1 MEKCLRWIIA
11 ILCLSVTATVCASC
25 GGAQAEK
32 TELDAPVIASA
43 VYTGETIRAT
53 VPENDGYEIV
63 ANEGGIYAGEYDVVL
78 KLSDESKYAWKN
90 PDEGDANKVTL
101 KFAITQADNEITD
114 FAVADVVFG
123 EASVLPVATAKFG
136 TPTFT
141 YSDSA
146 NGTFTE
152 AVPSAVG
159 KYFAKATV
167 AAIADYKGADKV
179 VSFRITKKA
188 SVFTAEAAAVNGLTY
203 DGSAHALV
211 TAAATA
217 DGTVEYKL
225 GEDGEWSESIPEA
238 ANAGTY
244 KVFYRIMGDESHAD
258 YEVTEP
264 VTVTIAKANATFT
277 APTAKTDLVYT
288 GSAIELVVAGSAT
301 GGEMQYKLGEGEY
314 GTTVPSATDVGTYTV
329 YYKVIGDGNHNDV
342 AEASLTV
349 TIAKANATFTA
360 PTAKTDLVYTGSAI
374 ELVVAGSATGGE
386 MQYKL
391 GEGEYGTT
399 VPSATDAG
407 TYTVYYKV
415 IGDGNHND
423 AAEVSITVTI
433 AKANA
438 EFTAPT
444 AKTDLVYTGSA
455 IELVVAG
462 SATDG
467 EIQYKLGEGEYDTT
481 VPAATN
487 AGTYTVYYKVIG
499 DGNHNDAAEVSITV
513 TIAKAKNVIEFNKD
527 SAGNVTS
534 VDFTYG
540 EDPIQNAT
548 ATSGEVTYTYISA
561 HWEGDGENKKPVADD
576 GNFAPWNKTNKAGL
590 YLCRMTAGNDN
601 YETVEKDRWVTVYA
615 RETDENGVKYEFDE
629 TTQTYGVSGYAGS
642 ATEVNVP
649 GTFSDGANG
658 EKSVTYVKSDAF
670 KDTNVI
676 KKIVFPMSVT
686 TLKGLAFFGCS
697 SVEYISMA
705 GVTEIGDGGN
715 NLTFC
720 YSLKTLIVHE
730 GLNVT
735 GQLLQSGD
743 DTKNG
748 VTSVYVDGTS
758 KISYNA
764 DLNKLIKT
772 VYYKGDGVKCFTWT
786 TNADGTIKAGP
797 AAHNYGS
804 DGKCTVCGEYDTKGV
819 TYAYADGSYYVTGY
833 TGSDTTVTVL
843 GKYNDGVNGEHA
855 VTYVAENCAWGTN
868 VTKIILPDSV
878 TDFKGLA
885 FMSAVNLEYISM
897 TGVKTLTTGNN
908 FLNCGKITTV
918 IVNKDFQLTTQQ
930 FKNTGDGAPT
940 IVVYVNGTYAEST
953 FAYVNRP
960 SEGLG
965 NEFLTGVVYY
975 KGDGVKCFTWTT
987 NDDGT
992 IKAGPAAHN
1001 YGSDGKCTV
1010 CDHYGESLT
1019 NGVTYAYA
1027 EGKYYVTGYTGSD
1040 TTVTVL
1046 GTYNDGFNGEHDVA
1060 YVASSAFAGNAA
1072 ITKVILHES
1081 VTELKGSVFSGCSA
1095 LTYVD
1100 MRGVTKM
1107 SGNNNLLGCFALEVV
1122 VIGAGYKAVDQQF
1135 VAHPLP
1141 ENFEAK
1147 LALYV
1152 YGENSA
1158 NNAPQLSDNDKLVDR
1173 NKIYYYSDEVASG
1186 CWNYVDDVAT
1196 LH

>member
-167 AAIADYKGADKV
+167 AEIADYKGADKV

-188 SVFTAEAAAVNGLTY
+188 PVFTAEATAVIGLMY
-203 DGSAHALV
+203 DGFAHALV

-225 GEDGEWSESIPEA
+225 GEDGEWGESIPA
-238 ANAGTY
+238 AINAGTY
-244 KVFYRIMGDESHAD
+244 KVFYRIKGDESHAD

-264 VTVTIAKANATFT
+264 VTITIAKANAEFT

-301 GGEMQYKLGEGEY
+301 GGEMQYKLGE
-314 GTTVPSATDVGTYTV
+314 D
-329 YYKVIGDGNHNDV
+329 
-342 AEASLTV
+342 
-349 TIAKANATFTA
+349 
-360 PTAKTDLVYTGSAI
+360 
-374 ELVVAGSATGGE
+374 
-386 MQYKL
+386 
-391 GEGEYGTT
+391 
-399 VPSATDAG
+399 
-407 TYTVYYKV
+407 
-415 IGDGNHND
+415 
-423 AAEVSITVTI
+423 
-433 AKANA
+433 
-438 EFTAPT
+438 
-444 AKTDLVYTGSA
+444 
-455 IELVVAG
+455 
-462 SATDG
+462 
-467 EIQYKLGEGEYDTT
+467 EYDTT

-561 HWEGDGENKKPVADD
+561 HWEGDEENKKPVADD

-686 TLKGLAFFGCS
+686 TLKGLAFFNCS

-715 NLTFC
+715 NLTHC

-730 GLNVT
+730 GLKVT

-772 VYYKGDGVKCFTWT
+772 VYYKGDGEKCFTWT

-833 TGSDTTVTVL
+833 TGSDNEVTVL
-843 GKYNDGVNGEHA
+843 GKYNDGVNGEHD
-855 VTYVAENCAWGTN
+855 VTYVANGAFREKAIKK
-868 VTKIILPDSV
+868 VILPESV
-878 TDFKGLA
+878 TD
-885 FMSAVNLEYISM
+885 
-897 TGVKTLTTGNN
+897 
-908 FLNCGKITTV
+908 
-918 IVNKDFQLTTQQ
+918 
-930 FKNTGDGAPT
+930 
-940 IVVYVNGTYAEST
+940 
-953 FAYVNRP
+953 
-960 SEGLG
+960 LG
-965 NEFLTGVVYY
+965 
-975 KGDGVKCFTWTT
+975 
-987 NDDGT
+987 
-992 IKAGPAAHN
+992 
-1001 YGSDGKCTV
+1001 
-1010 CDHYGESLT
+1010 
-1019 NGVTYAYA
+1019 
-1027 EGKYYVTGYTGSD
+1027 
-1040 TTVTVL
+1040 
-1046 GTYNDGFNGEHDVA
+1046 
-1060 YVASSAFAGNAA
+1060 
-1072 ITKVILHES
+1072 
-1081 VTELKGSVFSGCSA
+1081 GSVFLNSKNLA
-1095 LTYVD
+1095 YVD
-1100 MRGVTKM
+1100 MRGVKSLIQTNCAAGPDGSKER
-1107 SGNNNLLGCFALEVV
+1107 NNNFLGCGSLGNPIKIIVAPKFLSDV
-1122 VIGAGYKAVDQQF
+1122 GQF
-1135 VAHPLP
+1135 HASYA
-1141 ENFEAK
+1141 N
-1147 LALYV
+1147 LYV
-1152 YGENSA
+1152 YGATGAPSTTDIANVDGRIYYMGDVTKCGYWNFDSNGNIVKNDGSHNFASGVCENCGRIEDHGVEYVFGKTGEYYAAAYTGSETTVNVLGKYNDGVNGEHDVTYVA
-1158 NNAPQLSDNDKLVDR
+1158 SHAFKEKAIKKVILPESVTDLGGGAFMKCTSLEYIDMRGVKSLIYKIPGGRPDGTNGSNNNFLGCTALKTVVVGSGFNSDVGQFHSTNKPNLYVYGAEGAGEAPSTGDAEGMIGN
-1173 NKIYYYSDEVASG
+1173 IYYYSEVGASG
-1186 CWNYVDDVAT
+1186 YWNYVDGVAT

>member
-1 MEKCLRWIIA
+1 MKKCLRWIIA

-25 GGAQAEK
+25 GGTQAEK

-63 ANEGGIYAGEYDVVL
+63 ANEGGIHAGEYDVVL

-90 PDEGDANKVTL
+90 PDESDATKVTL

-114 FAVADVVFG
+114 FTVADVVFG

-188 SVFTAEAAAVNGLTY
+188 SVFTAEAAAVNDLTY
-203 DGSAHALV
+203 DGSSHALV

-238 ANAGTY
+238 TNAGTY
-244 KVFYRIMGDESHAD
+244 KVFYRIKGDESHAD
-258 YEVTEP
+258 YEVAEP
-264 VTVTIAKANATFT
+264 VTVTIAKANAAFT
-277 APTAKTDLVYT
+277 APTAKPDLVYT
-288 GSAIELVVAGSAT
+288 GSAIELVVAGSVT

-314 GTTVPSATDVGTYTV
+314 GTTVPSATNVGTYIV

-342 AEASLTV
+342 AEVSLTV

-374 ELVVAGSATGGE
+374 ELVVAGSATG
-386 MQYKL
+386 
-391 GEGEYGTT
+391 
-399 VPSATDAG
+399 
-407 TYTVYYKV
+407 
-415 IGDGNHND
+415 
-423 AAEVSITVTI
+423 
-433 AKANA
+433 
-438 EFTAPT
+438 
-444 AKTDLVYTGSA
+444 
-455 IELVVAG
+455 
-462 SATDG
+462 G

-561 HWEGDGENKKPVADD
+561 HWEGDGENKKPVVDE

-629 TTQTYGVSGYAGS
+629 TAQTYGVSGYAGS
-642 ATEVNVP
+642 ATEVNVL
-649 GTFSDGANG
+649 GTFNDGANG
-658 EKSVTYVKSDAF
+658 EKSVTYVKGGAF
-670 KDTNVI
+670 KDTDVI

-797 AAHNYGS
+797 AAHNFNS

-819 TYAYADGSYYVTGY
+819 TYAYADGNYYVTGY
-833 TGSDTTVTVL
+833 TGSDTVVTVLGKYNDGANGEHAVTYVANGAFNEKAITKVILPESVTELKGSVFSNCSALTYVDMRGVTKMSGDNNYLGCFAMESAIIRAGYSADVQQFVAHPLPENFTPKLALYVYGATGAPRLHGNDKLVDSSKIYYMGDATKCGYWNFDSDGNIVKSDGSHNFVSGVCENCGRIEDHGVEYVFGKTGEYYVAAYTGSETTVNVL

-855 VTYVAENCAWGTN
+855 VTYVASHA
-868 VTKIILPDSV
+868 
-878 TDFKGLA
+878 FKG
-885 FMSAVNLEYISM
+885 
-897 TGVKTLTTGNN
+897 K
-908 FLNCGKITTV
+908 
-918 IVNKDFQLTTQQ
+918 
-930 FKNTGDGAPT
+930 
-940 IVVYVNGTYAEST
+940 
-953 FAYVNRP
+953 
-960 SEGLG
+960 
-965 NEFLTGVVYY
+965 
-975 KGDGVKCFTWTT
+975 
-987 NDDGT
+987 
-992 IKAGPAAHN
+992 
-1001 YGSDGKCTV
+1001 
-1010 CDHYGESLT
+1010 
-1019 NGVTYAYA
+1019 
-1027 EGKYYVTGYTGSD
+1027 
-1040 TTVTVL
+1040 
-1046 GTYNDGFNGEHDVA
+1046 
-1060 YVASSAFAGNAA
+1060 A
-1072 ITKVILHES
+1072 ITKVILPES
-1081 VTELKGSVFSGCSA
+1081 VTDLGGGAFMNCTSLE
-1095 LTYVD
+1095 YID
-1100 MRGVTKM
+1100 MRGVKSLIQTNCAAGPDG
-1107 SGNNNLLGCFALEVV
+1107 SRERNNNFLGCTALKTVV
-1122 VIGAGYKAVDQQF
+1122 VGSGFNSDVGQF
-1135 VAHPLP
+1135 HDTNKPD
-1141 ENFEAK
+1141 
-1147 LALYV
+1147 LYV
-1152 YGENSA
+1152 YGAEGA
-1158 NNAPQLSDNDKLVDR
+1158 DKAPSTGDAEGVIGN
-1173 NKIYYYSDEVASG
+1173 IYYYSDEVASG

>member
-1 MEKCLRWIIA
+1 MGKCLRWIIA

-25 GGAQAEK
+25 GGAQEAK

-53 VPENDGYEIV
+53 VPENDGYEVV

-123 EASVLPVATAKFG
+123 EGSVSPVATAKFG

-167 AAIADYKGADKV
+167 AEIADYKGADKV

-188 SVFTAEAAAVNGLTY
+188 PVFTAEATAVTGLMY
-203 DGSAHALV
+203 DGFAHALV

-225 GEDGEWSESIPEA
+225 GEDGEWGESIPA
-238 ANAGTY
+238 ATNAGTY
-244 KVFYRIMGDESHAD
+244 KVFYRIKGDESHAD

-264 VTVTIAKANATFT
+264 V
-277 APTAKTDLVYT
+277 
-288 GSAIELVVAGSAT
+288 
-301 GGEMQYKLGEGEY
+301 
-314 GTTVPSATDVGTYTV
+314 
-329 YYKVIGDGNHNDV
+329 
-342 AEASLTV
+342 
-349 TIAKANATFTA
+349 
-360 PTAKTDLVYTGSAI
+360 
-374 ELVVAGSATGGE
+374 
-386 MQYKL
+386 
-391 GEGEYGTT
+391 
-399 VPSATDAG
+399 
-407 TYTVYYKV
+407 
-415 IGDGNHND
+415 
-423 AAEVSITVTI
+423 TVTI

-462 SATDG
+462 SVTGGAM
-467 EIQYKLGEGEYDTT
+467 QYKLGEDEYDTT

-686 TLKGLAFFGCS
+686 TLKGLAFFNCS

-715 NLTFC
+715 NLTHC

-772 VYYKGDGVKCFTWT
+772 VYYKGDGEKCFTWT

-819 TYAYADGSYYVTGY
+819 SYAYADGSYYVTGY
-833 TGSDTTVTVL
+833 TGSDNEVTVL
-843 GKYNDGVNGEHA
+843 GKYNDGVNGEHD
-855 VTYVAENCAWGTN
+855 VIYVANGAFKEKAIKK
-868 VTKIILPDSV
+868 VILPESV
-878 TDFKGLA
+878 TD
-885 FMSAVNLEYISM
+885 
-897 TGVKTLTTGNN
+897 
-908 FLNCGKITTV
+908 
-918 IVNKDFQLTTQQ
+918 
-930 FKNTGDGAPT
+930 
-940 IVVYVNGTYAEST
+940 
-953 FAYVNRP
+953 
-960 SEGLG
+960 LG
-965 NEFLTGVVYY
+965 
-975 KGDGVKCFTWTT
+975 
-987 NDDGT
+987 
-992 IKAGPAAHN
+992 
-1001 YGSDGKCTV
+1001 
-1010 CDHYGESLT
+1010 
-1019 NGVTYAYA
+1019 
-1027 EGKYYVTGYTGSD
+1027 
-1040 TTVTVL
+1040 
-1046 GTYNDGFNGEHDVA
+1046 
-1060 YVASSAFAGNAA
+1060 
-1072 ITKVILHES
+1072 
-1081 VTELKGSVFSGCSA
+1081 GSVFLNSKNLA
-1095 LTYVD
+1095 YVD
-1100 MRGVTKM
+1100 MRGVKSLIQTNCAAGPDGSKER
-1107 SGNNNLLGCFALEVV
+1107 NNNFLGCGSLGNPIKIIVAPKFLSDV
-1122 VIGAGYKAVDQQF
+1122 GQF
-1135 VAHPLP
+1135 HASYA
-1141 ENFEAK
+1141 N
-1147 LALYV
+1147 LYV
-1152 YGENSA
+1152 YGATGAPSTTDIANVDGRIYYMGDATKCGYWNFDSNGNIVKNDGSHNFASGVCENCGRIEDHGVEYVFGKTGEYYAAAYTGSETTVNVLGKYNDGVNGEHDVTYVA
-1158 NNAPQLSDNDKLVDR
+1158 SHAFKEKAIKKVILPESVTDLGGGAFMKCTSLEYIDMRGVKSLIQTNCAAGPDGSKERNNNFLGCTALKTVVVGSGFNSDVGQFHSTNKPDLYVYGAEGAGEAPSTGDAEGMIGN
-1173 NKIYYYSDEVASG
+1173 IYYYSEVGASG
-1186 CWNYVDDVAT
+1186 YWNYVDGVAT

>member
-1 MEKCLRWIIA
+1 MRKCLRWIIA

-25 GGAQAEK
+25 GGTQAEK

-63 ANEGGIYAGEYDVVL
+63 ANEGGIHAGEYDVVL

-90 PDEGDANKVTL
+90 PDEGDATKVTL

-114 FAVADVVFG
+114 FTVADVVFG

-211 TAAATA
+211 TAATTA

-244 KVFYRIMGDESHAD
+244 KVFYRIKGDESHAD

-288 GSAIELVVAGSAT
+288 GSAIELVVAGSVT

-314 GTTVPSATDVGTYTV
+314 GTTVPSATNAGTYTV

-342 AEASLTV
+342 AEVSL
-349 TIAKANATFTA
+349 
-360 PTAKTDLVYTGSAI
+360 
-374 ELVVAGSATGGE
+374 
-386 MQYKL
+386 
-391 GEGEYGTT
+391 
-399 VPSATDAG
+399 
-407 TYTVYYKV
+407 
-415 IGDGNHND
+415 
-423 AAEVSITVTI
+423 
-433 AKANA
+433 
-438 EFTAPT
+438 
-444 AKTDLVYTGSA
+444 
-455 IELVVAG
+455 
-462 SATDG
+462 
-467 EIQYKLGEGEYDTT
+467 
-481 VPAATN
+481 
-487 AGTYTVYYKVIG
+487 
-499 DGNHNDAAEVSITV
+499 TV

-561 HWEGDGENKKPVADD
+561 HWEGEGENKKPVVDE

-590 YLCRMTAGNDN
+590 YQCKMTAGNDN
-601 YETVEKDRWVTVYA
+601 YETVEAERWVTVYT

-629 TTQTYGVSGYAGS
+629 TAQTYGVSGYAGS
-642 ATEVNVP
+642 ATEVNVL
-649 GTFSDGANG
+649 GTFNDGANG
-658 EKSVTYVKSDAF
+658 EKSVTYVKGGAF
-670 KDTNVI
+670 KDTDVI

-715 NLTFC
+715 NLTYC

-764 DLNKLIKT
+764 DRNKLIKT

-843 GKYNDGVNGEHA
+843 GKYNDGANGEHA
-855 VTYVAENCAWGTN
+855 VTYVANG
-868 VTKIILPDSV
+868 
-878 TDFKGLA
+878 A
-885 FMSAVNLEYISM
+885 F
-897 TGVKTLTTGNN
+897 
-908 FLNCGKITTV
+908 
-918 IVNKDFQLTTQQ
+918 
-930 FKNTGDGAPT
+930 
-940 IVVYVNGTYAEST
+940 
-953 FAYVNRP
+953 
-960 SEGLG
+960 
-965 NEFLTGVVYY
+965 NE
-975 KGDGVKCFTWTT
+975 K
-987 NDDGT
+987 
-992 IKAGPAAHN
+992 
-1001 YGSDGKCTV
+1001 
-1010 CDHYGESLT
+1010 
-1019 NGVTYAYA
+1019 
-1027 EGKYYVTGYTGSD
+1027 
-1040 TTVTVL
+1040 
-1046 GTYNDGFNGEHDVA
+1046 
-1060 YVASSAFAGNAA
+1060 A
-1072 ITKVILHES
+1072 ITKVILPES
-1081 VTELKGSVFSGCSA
+1081 VTELKGSVFSNCSA

-1107 SGNNNLLGCFALEVV
+1107 SGDNNYLGCFAMESA
-1122 VIGAGYKAVDQQF
+1122 IIRAGYSADVQQF

-1141 ENFEAK
+1141 ENFTPK

-1152 YGENSA
+1152 YGA
-1158 NNAPQLSDNDKLVDR
+1158 TGAPRLHGNDKLVDSSKIYYMGDATKCGYWNFDSDGNIVKSDGSHNFVSGVCENCGRIEDHGVEYVFGKTGEYYVAAYTGSETTVNVLGKYNDGVNGEHAVTYVASHAFKGKAITKVILPESVTDLGGGAFMNCTSLEYIDMRGVKSLIQTNCAAGPDGSRER
-1173 NKIYYYSDEVASG
+1173 NNNFLGCTALKTVVVGSGFNSDVGQFHDTNKPDLYVYGAEGADKAPSTGDAEGVIGNIYYYSDEVASG

>member
-1 MEKCLRWIIA
+1 
-11 ILCLSVTATVCASC
+11 
-25 GGAQAEK
+25 
-32 TELDAPVIASA
+32 
-43 VYTGETIRAT
+43 
-53 VPENDGYEIV
+53 
-63 ANEGGIYAGEYDVVL
+63 
-78 KLSDESKYAWKN
+78 
-90 PDEGDANKVTL
+90 
-101 KFAITQADNEITD
+101 
-114 FAVADVVFG
+114 
-123 EASVLPVATAKFG
+123 
-136 TPTFT
+136 
-141 YSDSA
+141 
-146 NGTFTE
+146 
-152 AVPSAVG
+152 
-159 KYFAKATV
+159 
-167 AAIADYKGADKV
+167 
-179 VSFRITKKA
+179 
-188 SVFTAEAAAVNGLTY
+188 
-203 DGSAHALV
+203 
-211 TAAATA
+211 
-217 DGTVEYKL
+217 
-225 GEDGEWSESIPEA
+225 
-238 ANAGTY
+238 
-244 KVFYRIMGDESHAD
+244 
-258 YEVTEP
+258 
-264 VTVTIAKANATFT
+264 
-277 APTAKTDLVYT
+277 
-288 GSAIELVVAGSAT
+288 
-301 GGEMQYKLGEGEY
+301 
-314 GTTVPSATDVGTYTV
+314 
-329 YYKVIGDGNHNDV
+329 
-342 AEASLTV
+342 
-349 TIAKANATFTA
+349 
-360 PTAKTDLVYTGSAI
+360 
-374 ELVVAGSATGGE
+374 
-386 MQYKL
+386 
-391 GEGEYGTT
+391 
-399 VPSATDAG
+399 
-407 TYTVYYKV
+407 
-415 IGDGNHND
+415 
-423 AAEVSITVTI
+423 
-433 AKANA
+433 
-438 EFTAPT
+438 
-444 AKTDLVYTGSA
+444 
-455 IELVVAG
+455 
-462 SATDG
+462 
-467 EIQYKLGEGEYDTT
+467 
-481 VPAATN
+481 
-487 AGTYTVYYKVIG
+487 
-499 DGNHNDAAEVSITV
+499 
-513 TIAKAKNVIEFNKD
+513 
-527 SAGNVTS
+527 
-534 VDFTYG
+534 
-540 EDPIQNAT
+540 
-548 ATSGEVTYTYISA
+548 
-561 HWEGDGENKKPVADD
+561 
-576 GNFAPWNKTNKAGL
+576 
-590 YLCRMTAGNDN
+590 MTAGNDN

-686 TLKGLAFFGCS
+686 TLKGLAFFNCS

-715 NLTFC
+715 NLTHC

-730 GLNVT
+730 GLKVT

-772 VYYKGDGVKCFTWT
+772 VYYKGDGEKCFTWT

-833 TGSDTTVTVL
+833 TGSDNEVTVL
-843 GKYNDGVNGEHA
+843 GKYNDGVNGEHD

-940 IVVYVNGTYAEST
+940 IVVYVNGTHAEST

-1173 NKIYYYSDEVASG
+1173 NKIYYYSESAPTDTENTYWHYG
-1186 CWNYVDDVAT
+1186 EDGFAT
-1196 LH
+1196 LWG

>member
-25 GGAQAEK
+25 GGAQEAK

-43 VYTGETIRAT
+43 VYTGATIRAT
-53 VPENDGYEIV
+53 VPENDGYEVV

-123 EASVLPVATAKFG
+123 EGSVSPVATAKFG

-167 AAIADYKGADKV
+167 AEIADYKGADKV

-188 SVFTAEAAAVNGLTY
+188 PVFTAEATAVTGLMY
-203 DGSAHALV
+203 DGFAHALV

-225 GEDGEWSESIPEA
+225 GEDGEWGESIPA
-238 ANAGTY
+238 ATNAGTY
-244 KVFYRIMGDESHAD
+244 KVFYRIKGDKSHAD

-264 VTVTIAKANATFT
+264 VTVTIAKANAAFT

-314 GTTVPSATDVGTYTV
+314 G
-329 YYKVIGDGNHNDV
+329 
-342 AEASLTV
+342 
-349 TIAKANATFTA
+349 
-360 PTAKTDLVYTGSAI
+360 
-374 ELVVAGSATGGE
+374 
-386 MQYKL
+386 
-391 GEGEYGTT
+391 
-399 VPSATDAG
+399 
-407 TYTVYYKV
+407 
-415 IGDGNHND
+415 
-423 AAEVSITVTI
+423 
-433 AKANA
+433 
-438 EFTAPT
+438 
-444 AKTDLVYTGSA
+444 
-455 IELVVAG
+455 
-462 SATDG
+462 
-467 EIQYKLGEGEYDTT
+467 TT

-686 TLKGLAFFGCS
+686 TLKGLAFFNCS

-715 NLTFC
+715 NLTHC
-720 YSLKTLIVHE
+720 YSLKTLILHE

-772 VYYKGDGVKCFTWT
+772 VYYKGDGKKCFTWT

-833 TGSDTTVTVL
+833 TGSDNEVTVL
-843 GKYNDGVNGEHA
+843 GKYNDGVNGEHD
-855 VTYVAENCAWGTN
+855 VTYVANGAFKEKAIKK
-868 VTKIILPDSV
+868 VILPESV
-878 TDFKGLA
+878 TD
-885 FMSAVNLEYISM
+885 
-897 TGVKTLTTGNN
+897 
-908 FLNCGKITTV
+908 
-918 IVNKDFQLTTQQ
+918 
-930 FKNTGDGAPT
+930 
-940 IVVYVNGTYAEST
+940 
-953 FAYVNRP
+953 
-960 SEGLG
+960 LG
-965 NEFLTGVVYY
+965 
-975 KGDGVKCFTWTT
+975 
-987 NDDGT
+987 
-992 IKAGPAAHN
+992 
-1001 YGSDGKCTV
+1001 
-1010 CDHYGESLT
+1010 
-1019 NGVTYAYA
+1019 
-1027 EGKYYVTGYTGSD
+1027 
-1040 TTVTVL
+1040 
-1046 GTYNDGFNGEHDVA
+1046 
-1060 YVASSAFAGNAA
+1060 
-1072 ITKVILHES
+1072 
-1081 VTELKGSVFSGCSA
+1081 GSVFLNSKNLA
-1095 LTYVD
+1095 YVD
-1100 MRGVTKM
+1100 MRGVKSLIQTNCAAGPDGSKER
-1107 SGNNNLLGCFALEVV
+1107 NNNFLGCGSLGDPIKIIVAPKFLSDV
-1122 VIGAGYKAVDQQF
+1122 GQF
-1135 VAHPLP
+1135 HASYA
-1141 ENFEAK
+1141 N
-1147 LALYV
+1147 LYV
-1152 YGENSA
+1152 YGATGAPSTTDIANVDGRIYYMGDATKCGYWNFDSNGNIVKNDGSHNFASGVCENCGRIEDHGVEYVFGKTGEYYAAAYTGSETTVNVLGKYNDGVNGEHDVTYVA
-1158 NNAPQLSDNDKLVDR
+1158 SHAFKEKAIKKVILPESVIDLGGGAFMKCTSLEYIDMRGVKSLIQTNCAAGPDGSKERNNNFLGCTALKTVVVGSGFNSDVGQFHSTNKPDLYVYGVEGAGEAPSTGDAEGMIGN
-1173 NKIYYYSDEVASG
+1173 IYYYSEVGASG
-1186 CWNYVDDVAT
+1186 YWNYVDGVAT

>member
-53 VPENDGYEIV
+53 VPENDGYEVV

-123 EASVLPVATAKFG
+123 EGSVSPVATAKFG

-167 AAIADYKGADKV
+167 AEIADYKGADKV
-179 VSFRITKKA
+179 VSFRITKKTP
-188 SVFTAEAAAVNGLTY
+188 VFTAEATAVIGLMY
-203 DGSAHALV
+203 DGFAHALV

-225 GEDGEWSESIPEA
+225 GEDGEWGESIPA
-238 ANAGTY
+238 ATNAGTY
-244 KVFYRIMGDESHAD
+244 KVFYRIKGDESHAD

-264 VTVTIAKANATFT
+264 VTI
-277 APTAKTDLVYT
+277 
-288 GSAIELVVAGSAT
+288 
-301 GGEMQYKLGEGEY
+301 
-314 GTTVPSATDVGTYTV
+314 
-329 YYKVIGDGNHNDV
+329 
-342 AEASLTV
+342 
-349 TIAKANATFTA
+349 
-360 PTAKTDLVYTGSAI
+360 
-374 ELVVAGSATGGE
+374 
-386 MQYKL
+386 
-391 GEGEYGTT
+391 
-399 VPSATDAG
+399 
-407 TYTVYYKV
+407 
-415 IGDGNHND
+415 
-423 AAEVSITVTI
+423 TI

-462 SATDG
+462 SANGG
-467 EIQYKLGEGEYDTT
+467 EMQYKLGEGEYDTT

-499 DGNHNDAAEVSITV
+499 DGNHNDAAEVPITV

-686 TLKGLAFFGCS
+686 TLKGLAFFNCS

-715 NLTFC
+715 NLTHC

-730 GLNVT
+730 GLKVT

-772 VYYKGDGVKCFTWT
+772 VYYKGDGEKCFTWT

-833 TGSDTTVTVL
+833 TGSDNEVTVL
-843 GKYNDGVNGEHA
+843 GKYNDGVNGEHD
-855 VTYVAENCAWGTN
+855 VTYVANGAFKEKAIKK
-868 VTKIILPDSV
+868 VILPESV
-878 TDFKGLA
+878 TD
-885 FMSAVNLEYISM
+885 
-897 TGVKTLTTGNN
+897 
-908 FLNCGKITTV
+908 
-918 IVNKDFQLTTQQ
+918 
-930 FKNTGDGAPT
+930 
-940 IVVYVNGTYAEST
+940 
-953 FAYVNRP
+953 
-960 SEGLG
+960 LG
-965 NEFLTGVVYY
+965 
-975 KGDGVKCFTWTT
+975 
-987 NDDGT
+987 
-992 IKAGPAAHN
+992 
-1001 YGSDGKCTV
+1001 
-1010 CDHYGESLT
+1010 
-1019 NGVTYAYA
+1019 
-1027 EGKYYVTGYTGSD
+1027 
-1040 TTVTVL
+1040 
-1046 GTYNDGFNGEHDVA
+1046 
-1060 YVASSAFAGNAA
+1060 
-1072 ITKVILHES
+1072 
-1081 VTELKGSVFSGCSA
+1081 GSVFLNSKNLA
-1095 LTYVD
+1095 YVD
-1100 MRGVTKM
+1100 MRGVKSLIQTNCAAGPDGSKER
-1107 SGNNNLLGCFALEVV
+1107 NNNFLGCGSLGNPIKIIVAPKFLSDV
-1122 VIGAGYKAVDQQF
+1122 GQF
-1135 VAHPLP
+1135 HASYA
-1141 ENFEAK
+1141 N
-1147 LALYV
+1147 LYV
-1152 YGENSA
+1152 YGATGAPSTTDIANVDGRIYYMGDATKCGYWNFDSNGNIVKNDGSHNFASGVCENCGRIEDHGVEYVFGKTGEYYVAAYTGSETTVNVLGKYNDGVNGEHDVTYVA
-1158 NNAPQLSDNDKLVDR
+1158 SHAFKEKAIKKVILPESVTDLGGGAFMKCTSLEYIDMRGVKSLIQTNCAAGPDGSKERNNNFLGCTALKTVVVGSGFNSDVGQFHSTNKPNLYVYGAEGAGEAPSTGDAEGMIGN
-1173 NKIYYYSDEVASG
+1173 IYYYSEVGASG
-1186 CWNYVDDVAT
+1186 YWNYVDGVAT

>member
-53 VPENDGYEIV
+53 VPENDGYEVV

-123 EASVLPVATAKFG
+123 EGSVSPVATAKFG

-167 AAIADYKGADKV
+167 AEIADYKGADKV

-188 SVFTAEAAAVNGLTY
+188 PVFTAEATAVTGLMY
-203 DGSAHALV
+203 DGFAHALV

-225 GEDGEWSESIPEA
+225 GEDGEWGESIPA
-238 ANAGTY
+238 ATNAGTY
-244 KVFYRIMGDESHAD
+244 KVFYRIKGDESHAD

-264 VTVTIAKANATFT
+264 VTVTIAKANAEFT
-277 APTAKTDLVYT
+277 APTAKTGLVYTGSAIELVVAGSATGGEIQYKLGEDEYDTTVPAATNAGTYTVYYKVIDDGNHNDAAEVSITVTIAKANAAFTVPTAKTDLVYT

-301 GGEMQYKLGEGEY
+301 GGEMQYKLGE
-314 GTTVPSATDVGTYTV
+314 D
-329 YYKVIGDGNHNDV
+329 
-342 AEASLTV
+342 
-349 TIAKANATFTA
+349 
-360 PTAKTDLVYTGSAI
+360 
-374 ELVVAGSATGGE
+374 
-386 MQYKL
+386 
-391 GEGEYGTT
+391 
-399 VPSATDAG
+399 
-407 TYTVYYKV
+407 
-415 IGDGNHND
+415 
-423 AAEVSITVTI
+423 
-433 AKANA
+433 
-438 EFTAPT
+438 
-444 AKTDLVYTGSA
+444 
-455 IELVVAG
+455 
-462 SATDG
+462 
-467 EIQYKLGEGEYDTT
+467 EYDTT

-487 AGTYTVYYKVIG
+487 AGTYTVYYKVID

-686 TLKGLAFFGCS
+686 TLKGLAFFNCS

-715 NLTFC
+715 NLTHC

-772 VYYKGDGVKCFTWT
+772 VYYKGDGEKCFTWT

-833 TGSDTTVTVL
+833 TGSDNEVTVL
-843 GKYNDGVNGEHA
+843 GKYNDGVNGEHD
-855 VTYVAENCAWGTN
+855 VTYVANGAFKEKAIKK
-868 VTKIILPDSV
+868 VILPESV
-878 TDFKGLA
+878 TDLGGGA
-885 FMSAVNLEYISM
+885 FMKCTSLEYIDM
-897 TGVKTLTTGNN
+897 RGVKSLIQTNCAAGPDGSKERNNN
-908 FLNCGKITTV
+908 FLGCGSLGNPIKIIVAPKFLSDVGQFHASYANLYVYGATGAPSTTDIANVDGRIYYMGDATKCGYWNFDSNGNIVKNDGSHNFASGVCENCGRIEDHGVEYVFGK
-918 IVNKDFQLTTQQ
+918 
-930 FKNTGDGAPT
+930 TGE
-940 IVVYVNGTYAEST
+940 YYA
-953 FAYVNRP
+953 
-960 SEGLG
+960 
-965 NEFLTGVVYY
+965 
-975 KGDGVKCFTWTT
+975 
-987 NDDGT
+987 
-992 IKAGPAAHN
+992 AA
-1001 YGSDGKCTV
+1001 
-1010 CDHYGESLT
+1010 
-1019 NGVTYAYA
+1019 
-1027 EGKYYVTGYTGSD
+1027 YTGSE
-1040 TTVTVL
+1040 TTVNVL
-1046 GTYNDGFNGEHDVA
+1046 GKYNDGVNGEHDVT
-1060 YVASSAFAGNAA
+1060 YVASHAFKEKA
-1072 ITKVILHES
+1072 IKKVILPES
-1081 VTELKGSVFSGCSA
+1081 VTDLGGGAFMKCTSLE
-1095 LTYVD
+1095 YID
-1100 MRGVTKM
+1100 MRGVKSLIQTNCAAGPDGSKER
-1107 SGNNNLLGCFALEVV
+1107 NNNFLGCTALKTVV
-1122 VIGAGYKAVDQQF
+1122 VGSGFNSDVGQF
-1135 VAHPLP
+1135 HSTNKP
-1141 ENFEAK
+1141 N
-1147 LALYV
+1147 LYV
-1152 YGENSA
+1152 YGAEGA
-1158 NNAPQLSDNDKLVDR
+1158 GEAPSTGDAEGMIGN
-1173 NKIYYYSDEVASG
+1173 IYYYSEVGASG
-1186 CWNYVDDVAT
+1186 YWNYVDGVAT

>member
-167 AAIADYKGADKV
+167 AEIADYKGADKV

-188 SVFTAEAAAVNGLTY
+188 PVFTAEATAVIGLMY
-203 DGSAHALV
+203 DGFAHALV

-225 GEDGEWSESIPEA
+225 GEDGEWGESIPA
-238 ANAGTY
+238 AINAGTY
-244 KVFYRIMGDESHAD
+244 KVFYRIKGDESHAD

-264 VTVTIAKANATFT
+264 VTITIAKANAEFT

-301 GGEMQYKLGEGEY
+301 GGEMQYKLGE
-314 GTTVPSATDVGTYTV
+314 D
-329 YYKVIGDGNHNDV
+329 
-342 AEASLTV
+342 
-349 TIAKANATFTA
+349 
-360 PTAKTDLVYTGSAI
+360 
-374 ELVVAGSATGGE
+374 
-386 MQYKL
+386 
-391 GEGEYGTT
+391 
-399 VPSATDAG
+399 
-407 TYTVYYKV
+407 
-415 IGDGNHND
+415 
-423 AAEVSITVTI
+423 
-433 AKANA
+433 
-438 EFTAPT
+438 
-444 AKTDLVYTGSA
+444 
-455 IELVVAG
+455 
-462 SATDG
+462 
-467 EIQYKLGEGEYDTT
+467 EYDTT
-481 VPAATN
+481 VPAAIN

-561 HWEGDGENKKPVADD
+561 HWEGDEENKKPVADD

-686 TLKGLAFFGCS
+686 TLKGLAFFNCS

-715 NLTFC
+715 NLTHC

-730 GLNVT
+730 GLKVT

-772 VYYKGDGVKCFTWT
+772 VYYKGDGEKCFTWT

-833 TGSDTTVTVL
+833 TGSDNEVTVL
-843 GKYNDGVNGEHA
+843 GKYNDGVNGEHD
-855 VTYVAENCAWGTN
+855 VTYVANGAFREKAIKK
-868 VTKIILPDSV
+868 VILPESV
-878 TDFKGLA
+878 TD
-885 FMSAVNLEYISM
+885 
-897 TGVKTLTTGNN
+897 
-908 FLNCGKITTV
+908 
-918 IVNKDFQLTTQQ
+918 
-930 FKNTGDGAPT
+930 
-940 IVVYVNGTYAEST
+940 
-953 FAYVNRP
+953 
-960 SEGLG
+960 LG
-965 NEFLTGVVYY
+965 
-975 KGDGVKCFTWTT
+975 
-987 NDDGT
+987 
-992 IKAGPAAHN
+992 
-1001 YGSDGKCTV
+1001 
-1010 CDHYGESLT
+1010 
-1019 NGVTYAYA
+1019 
-1027 EGKYYVTGYTGSD
+1027 
-1040 TTVTVL
+1040 
-1046 GTYNDGFNGEHDVA
+1046 
-1060 YVASSAFAGNAA
+1060 
-1072 ITKVILHES
+1072 
-1081 VTELKGSVFSGCSA
+1081 GSVFLNSKNLA
-1095 LTYVD
+1095 YVD
-1100 MRGVTKM
+1100 MRGVKSLIQTNCAAGPDGSKER
-1107 SGNNNLLGCFALEVV
+1107 NNNFLGCGSLGNPIKIIVAPKFLSDV
-1122 VIGAGYKAVDQQF
+1122 GQF
-1135 VAHPLP
+1135 HASYA
-1141 ENFEAK
+1141 N
-1147 LALYV
+1147 LYV
-1152 YGENSA
+1152 YGATGAPSTTDIANVDGRIYYMGDVTKCGYWNFDSNGNIVKNDGSHNFASGVCENCGRIEDHGVEYVFGKTGEYYAAAYTGSETTVNVLGKYNDGVNGEHDVTYVA
-1158 NNAPQLSDNDKLVDR
+1158 SHAFKEKAIKKVILPESVTDLGGGAFMKCTSLEYIDMRGVKSLIYKIPGGRPDGTNGSNNNFLGCTALKTVVVGSGFNSDVGQFHSTNKPNLYVYGAEGAGEAPSTGDAEGMIGN
-1173 NKIYYYSDEVASG
+1173 IYYYSEVGASG
-1186 CWNYVDDVAT
+1186 YWNYVDGVAT

>member
-1 MEKCLRWIIA
+1 MKKCLRWIIA

-25 GGAQAEK
+25 GGTQAEK

-43 VYTGETIRAT
+43 VYTGETIRAS

-63 ANEGGIYAGEYDVVL
+63 ANEGGIHAGEYDVVL

-90 PDEGDANKVTL
+90 PDEGDATKVTL

-114 FAVADVVFG
+114 FTVADVVFG
-123 EASVLPVATAKFG
+123 EASVLPVATVKFG

-244 KVFYRIMGDESHAD
+244 KVFYRIKGDESHAD

-264 VTVTIAKANATFT
+264 VTVTIAKANAAFT
-277 APTAKTDLVYT
+277 APTAKPDLVYT
-288 GSAIELVVAGSAT
+288 GSAIELVVAGSVT

-314 GTTVPSATDVGTYTV
+314 GTTVPSATDAGTYTV

-374 ELVVAGSATGGE
+374 ELVVAGSVTGGE

-399 VPSATDAG
+399 VPSAT
-407 TYTVYYKV
+407 
-415 IGDGNHND
+415 
-423 AAEVSITVTI
+423 
-433 AKANA
+433 
-438 EFTAPT
+438 
-444 AKTDLVYTGSA
+444 
-455 IELVVAG
+455 
-462 SATDG
+462 
-467 EIQYKLGEGEYDTT
+467 
-481 VPAATN
+481 N

-499 DGNHNDAAEVSITV
+499 DGNHNDVAEASLTV

-534 VDFTYG
+534 LDFTYG

-561 HWEGDGENKKPVADD
+561 HWEGEGENKKPVADE

-590 YLCRMTAGNDN
+590 YQCKMTAGNDN
-601 YETVEKDRWVTVYA
+601 YETVEAERWVTVYT

-629 TTQTYGVSGYAGS
+629 TAQTYGVSGYAGS
-642 ATEVNVP
+642 ATEVNVL
-649 GTFSDGANG
+649 GTFNDGANG
-658 EKSVTYVKSDAF
+658 EKSVTYVKGGAF
-670 KDTNVI
+670 KDTDVI

-758 KISYNA
+758 KISYKA

-843 GKYNDGVNGEHA
+843 GKYNDGANGEHA

-897 TGVKTLTTGNN
+897 TGVKTLTAGNN

-1186 CWNYVDDVAT
+1186 CWNYVDGVAT

>member
-53 VPENDGYEIV
+53 VPENDGYEVV

-123 EASVLPVATAKFG
+123 EGSVSPVATAKFG

-167 AAIADYKGADKV
+167 AEIADYKGANKV

-188 SVFTAEAAAVNGLTY
+188 PVFTAEATAVIGLMY
-203 DGSAHALV
+203 DGFAHALV
-211 TAAATA
+211 NAAATA

-225 GEDGEWSESIPEA
+225 GEDGEWGESVPA
-238 ANAGTY
+238 ATNAGTY
-244 KVFYRIMGDESHAD
+244 KVFYRIKGDESHAD

-264 VTVTIAKANATFT
+264 V
-277 APTAKTDLVYT
+277 
-288 GSAIELVVAGSAT
+288 
-301 GGEMQYKLGEGEY
+301 
-314 GTTVPSATDVGTYTV
+314 
-329 YYKVIGDGNHNDV
+329 
-342 AEASLTV
+342 
-349 TIAKANATFTA
+349 
-360 PTAKTDLVYTGSAI
+360 
-374 ELVVAGSATGGE
+374 
-386 MQYKL
+386 
-391 GEGEYGTT
+391 
-399 VPSATDAG
+399 
-407 TYTVYYKV
+407 
-415 IGDGNHND
+415 
-423 AAEVSITVTI
+423 TVTI

-462 SATDG
+462 SATGG
-467 EIQYKLGEGEYDTT
+467 EMQYKLGEGEYDTT

-642 ATEVNVP
+642 ATEINVP

-686 TLKGLAFFGCS
+686 TLKGLAFFNCS

-715 NLTFC
+715 NLTHC

-730 GLNVT
+730 GLKVT

-772 VYYKGDGVKCFTWT
+772 VYYKGDGEKCFTWT

-833 TGSDTTVTVL
+833 TGSDNEVTVL
-843 GKYNDGVNGEHA
+843 GKYNDGVNGEHD
-855 VTYVAENCAWGTN
+855 VTYVANGAFKEKAIKK
-868 VTKIILPDSV
+868 VILPESV
-878 TDFKGLA
+878 TD
-885 FMSAVNLEYISM
+885 
-897 TGVKTLTTGNN
+897 
-908 FLNCGKITTV
+908 
-918 IVNKDFQLTTQQ
+918 
-930 FKNTGDGAPT
+930 
-940 IVVYVNGTYAEST
+940 
-953 FAYVNRP
+953 
-960 SEGLG
+960 LG
-965 NEFLTGVVYY
+965 
-975 KGDGVKCFTWTT
+975 
-987 NDDGT
+987 
-992 IKAGPAAHN
+992 
-1001 YGSDGKCTV
+1001 
-1010 CDHYGESLT
+1010 
-1019 NGVTYAYA
+1019 
-1027 EGKYYVTGYTGSD
+1027 
-1040 TTVTVL
+1040 
-1046 GTYNDGFNGEHDVA
+1046 
-1060 YVASSAFAGNAA
+1060 
-1072 ITKVILHES
+1072 
-1081 VTELKGSVFSGCSA
+1081 GSVFLNSKNLA
-1095 LTYVD
+1095 YVD
-1100 MRGVTKM
+1100 MRGVKSLIQTNCAAGPDGSKER
-1107 SGNNNLLGCFALEVV
+1107 NNNFLGCGSLGNPIKIIVAPKFLSDV
-1122 VIGAGYKAVDQQF
+1122 GQF
-1135 VAHPLP
+1135 HASYA
-1141 ENFEAK
+1141 N
-1147 LALYV
+1147 LYV
-1152 YGENSA
+1152 YGATGAPSTTDIANVDGRIYYMGDATKCGYWNFDSNGNIVKNDGSHNFASGVCENCGRIEDHGVEYVFGKTGEYYAAAYTGSETTVNVLGKYNDGVNGEHDVTYVA
-1158 NNAPQLSDNDKLVDR
+1158 GHAFKEKAIKKVILPESVTDLGGGAFMKCTSLEYIDMRGVKSLIYKIPGGRPDATNGSNNNFLGCTALKTVVVGSGFNSDVGQFHSTNKPNLYVYGAEGAGEAPSTGDAEGMIGN
-1173 NKIYYYSDEVASG
+1173 IYYYSEVGASG
-1186 CWNYVDDVAT
+1186 YWNYVDGVAT

>member
-53 VPENDGYEIV
+53 VPENDGYEVV

-123 EASVLPVATAKFG
+123 EGSVSPVATAKFG

-167 AAIADYKGADKV
+167 AEIADYKGADKV

-188 SVFTAEAAAVNGLTY
+188 PVFTAEATAVIGLMY
-203 DGSAHALV
+203 DGFAHALV

-225 GEDGEWSESIPEA
+225 GEDGEWGESIPA
-238 ANAGTY
+238 ATNAGTY
-244 KVFYRIMGDESHAD
+244 KVFYRIKGDESHAD

-264 VTVTIAKANATFT
+264 V
-277 APTAKTDLVYT
+277 
-288 GSAIELVVAGSAT
+288 
-301 GGEMQYKLGEGEY
+301 
-314 GTTVPSATDVGTYTV
+314 
-329 YYKVIGDGNHNDV
+329 
-342 AEASLTV
+342 
-349 TIAKANATFTA
+349 
-360 PTAKTDLVYTGSAI
+360 
-374 ELVVAGSATGGE
+374 
-386 MQYKL
+386 
-391 GEGEYGTT
+391 
-399 VPSATDAG
+399 
-407 TYTVYYKV
+407 
-415 IGDGNHND
+415 
-423 AAEVSITVTI
+423 TVTI

-462 SATDG
+462 SVTGG
-467 EIQYKLGEGEYDTT
+467 EMQYKLGEGEYGTT

-686 TLKGLAFFGCS
+686 TLKGLAFFNCS

-715 NLTFC
+715 NLTHC

-772 VYYKGDGVKCFTWT
+772 VYYKGDGEKCFTWT

-833 TGSDTTVTVL
+833 TGSDNEVTVL
-843 GKYNDGVNGEHA
+843 GKYNDGVNGEHD
-855 VTYVAENCAWGTN
+855 VTYVANGAFKEKAIKK
-868 VTKIILPDSV
+868 VILPESV
-878 TDFKGLA
+878 TD
-885 FMSAVNLEYISM
+885 
-897 TGVKTLTTGNN
+897 
-908 FLNCGKITTV
+908 
-918 IVNKDFQLTTQQ
+918 
-930 FKNTGDGAPT
+930 
-940 IVVYVNGTYAEST
+940 
-953 FAYVNRP
+953 
-960 SEGLG
+960 LG
-965 NEFLTGVVYY
+965 
-975 KGDGVKCFTWTT
+975 
-987 NDDGT
+987 
-992 IKAGPAAHN
+992 
-1001 YGSDGKCTV
+1001 
-1010 CDHYGESLT
+1010 
-1019 NGVTYAYA
+1019 
-1027 EGKYYVTGYTGSD
+1027 
-1040 TTVTVL
+1040 
-1046 GTYNDGFNGEHDVA
+1046 
-1060 YVASSAFAGNAA
+1060 
-1072 ITKVILHES
+1072 
-1081 VTELKGSVFSGCSA
+1081 GSVFLNSKNLA
-1095 LTYVD
+1095 YVD
-1100 MRGVTKM
+1100 MRGVKSLIQTNCAAGPDGSKER
-1107 SGNNNLLGCFALEVV
+1107 NNNFLGCGSLGNPIKIIVAPKFLSDV
-1122 VIGAGYKAVDQQF
+1122 GQF
-1135 VAHPLP
+1135 HASYA
-1141 ENFEAK
+1141 N
-1147 LALYV
+1147 LYV
-1152 YGENSA
+1152 YGATGAPSTTDIANVDGRIYYMGDATKCGYWNFDSNGNIVKNDGSHNFASGVCENCGRIEDHGVEYVFGKTGEYYAAAYTGSETTVNVLGKYNDGVNGEHDVTYVA
-1158 NNAPQLSDNDKLVDR
+1158 SHAFKEKAIKKVILPESVTDLGGGAFMKCTSLEYIDMRGVKSLIQTNCAAGPDGSKERNNNFLGCTALKTVVVGSGFNSDVGQFHSTNKPNLYVYGVEGAGEAPSTGDAEGMIGN
-1173 NKIYYYSDEVASG
+1173 IYYYSEVGASG
-1186 CWNYVDDVAT
+1186 YWNYVDGVAT

>member
-53 VPENDGYEIV
+53 VPENDGYEVV

-123 EASVLPVATAKFG
+123 EGSVSPVATAKFG

-152 AVPSAVG
+152 AVPSDVG

-167 AAIADYKGADKV
+167 AETADYKGADKV
-179 VSFRITKKA
+179 VSFRITKKTP
-188 SVFTAEAAAVNGLTY
+188 VFTAEATAVVGLMY
-203 DGSAHALV
+203 DGFAHALV

-225 GEDGEWSESIPEA
+225 GEDGEWGELIPA
-238 ANAGTY
+238 ATNAGTY
-244 KVFYRIMGDESHAD
+244 KVFYRINGDESHAD

-264 VTVTIAKANATFT
+264 VTVTIAKANAEFT

-301 GGEMQYKLGEGEY
+301 GGEMQYKLGE
-314 GTTVPSATDVGTYTV
+314 D
-329 YYKVIGDGNHNDV
+329 
-342 AEASLTV
+342 
-349 TIAKANATFTA
+349 
-360 PTAKTDLVYTGSAI
+360 
-374 ELVVAGSATGGE
+374 
-386 MQYKL
+386 
-391 GEGEYGTT
+391 
-399 VPSATDAG
+399 
-407 TYTVYYKV
+407 
-415 IGDGNHND
+415 
-423 AAEVSITVTI
+423 
-433 AKANA
+433 
-438 EFTAPT
+438 
-444 AKTDLVYTGSA
+444 
-455 IELVVAG
+455 
-462 SATDG
+462 
-467 EIQYKLGEGEYDTT
+467 EYDTT

-686 TLKGLAFFGCS
+686 TLKGLAFFNCS

-715 NLTFC
+715 NLTHC

-730 GLNVT
+730 GLKVT

-772 VYYKGDGVKCFTWT
+772 VYYKGDGEKCFTWT

-833 TGSDTTVTVL
+833 TGSDNEVTVL
-843 GKYNDGVNGEHA
+843 GKYNDGVNGEHD
-855 VTYVAENCAWGTN
+855 VTYVANGAFKEKAIKK
-868 VTKIILPDSV
+868 VILPESV
-878 TDFKGLA
+878 TD
-885 FMSAVNLEYISM
+885 
-897 TGVKTLTTGNN
+897 
-908 FLNCGKITTV
+908 
-918 IVNKDFQLTTQQ
+918 
-930 FKNTGDGAPT
+930 
-940 IVVYVNGTYAEST
+940 
-953 FAYVNRP
+953 
-960 SEGLG
+960 LG
-965 NEFLTGVVYY
+965 
-975 KGDGVKCFTWTT
+975 
-987 NDDGT
+987 
-992 IKAGPAAHN
+992 
-1001 YGSDGKCTV
+1001 
-1010 CDHYGESLT
+1010 
-1019 NGVTYAYA
+1019 
-1027 EGKYYVTGYTGSD
+1027 
-1040 TTVTVL
+1040 
-1046 GTYNDGFNGEHDVA
+1046 
-1060 YVASSAFAGNAA
+1060 
-1072 ITKVILHES
+1072 
-1081 VTELKGSVFSGCSA
+1081 GSVFLNSKNLA
-1095 LTYVD
+1095 YVD
-1100 MRGVTKM
+1100 MRGVKSLIQTNCAAGPDGSKER
-1107 SGNNNLLGCFALEVV
+1107 NNNFLGCGSLGNPIKIIVAPKFLSDV
-1122 VIGAGYKAVDQQF
+1122 GQF
-1135 VAHPLP
+1135 HASYA
-1141 ENFEAK
+1141 N
-1147 LALYV
+1147 LYV
-1152 YGENSA
+1152 YGATGAPSTTDIANVDGRIYYMGDATKCGYWNFDSNGNIVKNDGSHNFASGVCENCGRIEDHGVEYVFGKTGEYYAAAYTGSETTVNVLGKYNDGVNGEHDVTYVA
-1158 NNAPQLSDNDKLVDR
+1158 SHAFKEKAIKKVILPESVTDLGGGAFMKCTSLEYIDMRGVKSLIQTNCAAGPDGSKERNNNFLGCTVLKTVVVGSGFNSDVGQFHSTNKPNLYVYGAEGAGEAPSTGDAEGMIGN
-1173 NKIYYYSDEVASG
+1173 IYYYSEVGASG
-1186 CWNYVDDVAT
+1186 YWNYVDGVAT

>member
-53 VPENDGYEIV
+53 VPENDGYEVV

-123 EASVLPVATAKFG
+123 EGSVSPVATAKFG

-167 AAIADYKGADKV
+167 AEIADYKGADKV

-188 SVFTAEAAAVNGLTY
+188 PVFTAEATAVIGLMY
-203 DGSAHALV
+203 DGFAHALV

-225 GEDGEWSESIPEA
+225 GEDGEWGESIPA
-238 ANAGTY
+238 ATNAGTY
-244 KVFYRIMGDESHAD
+244 KVFYRIKGDESHAD

-264 VTVTIAKANATFT
+264 V
-277 APTAKTDLVYT
+277 
-288 GSAIELVVAGSAT
+288 
-301 GGEMQYKLGEGEY
+301 
-314 GTTVPSATDVGTYTV
+314 
-329 YYKVIGDGNHNDV
+329 
-342 AEASLTV
+342 
-349 TIAKANATFTA
+349 
-360 PTAKTDLVYTGSAI
+360 
-374 ELVVAGSATGGE
+374 
-386 MQYKL
+386 
-391 GEGEYGTT
+391 
-399 VPSATDAG
+399 
-407 TYTVYYKV
+407 
-415 IGDGNHND
+415 
-423 AAEVSITVTI
+423 TVTI

-462 SATDG
+462 SVTGG
-467 EIQYKLGEGEYDTT
+467 EMQYKLGEGEYGTT

-686 TLKGLAFFGCS
+686 TLKGLAFFNCS

-715 NLTFC
+715 NLTHC

-772 VYYKGDGVKCFTWT
+772 VYYKGDGEKCFTWT

-833 TGSDTTVTVL
+833 TGSDNEVTVL
-843 GKYNDGVNGEHA
+843 GKYNDGVNGEHD
-855 VTYVAENCAWGTN
+855 VTYVANGAFKEKAIKK
-868 VTKIILPDSV
+868 VILPESV
-878 TDFKGLA
+878 TD
-885 FMSAVNLEYISM
+885 
-897 TGVKTLTTGNN
+897 
-908 FLNCGKITTV
+908 
-918 IVNKDFQLTTQQ
+918 
-930 FKNTGDGAPT
+930 
-940 IVVYVNGTYAEST
+940 
-953 FAYVNRP
+953 
-960 SEGLG
+960 LG
-965 NEFLTGVVYY
+965 
-975 KGDGVKCFTWTT
+975 
-987 NDDGT
+987 
-992 IKAGPAAHN
+992 
-1001 YGSDGKCTV
+1001 
-1010 CDHYGESLT
+1010 
-1019 NGVTYAYA
+1019 
-1027 EGKYYVTGYTGSD
+1027 
-1040 TTVTVL
+1040 
-1046 GTYNDGFNGEHDVA
+1046 
-1060 YVASSAFAGNAA
+1060 
-1072 ITKVILHES
+1072 
-1081 VTELKGSVFSGCSA
+1081 GSVFLNSKNLA
-1095 LTYVD
+1095 YVD
-1100 MRGVTKM
+1100 MRGVKSLIQTNCAAGPDGSKER
-1107 SGNNNLLGCFALEVV
+1107 NNNFLGCGSLGNPIKIIVAPKFLSDV
-1122 VIGAGYKAVDQQF
+1122 GQF
-1135 VAHPLP
+1135 HASYA
-1141 ENFEAK
+1141 N
-1147 LALYV
+1147 LYV
-1152 YGENSA
+1152 YGATGAPSTTDIANVDGRIYYMGDATKCGYWNFDSNGNIVKNDGSHNFASGVCENCGRIEDHGVEYVFGKTGEYYAAAYTGSETTVNVLGKYNDGVNGEHDVTYVA
-1158 NNAPQLSDNDKLVDR
+1158 SHAFKEKAIKKVILPESVTDLGGSVFLNSKNLAYVDMRGVKSLIQTNCAAGPDGSKERNNNFLGCTALKTVVVGSGFNSDVGQFHSTNKPNLYVYGVEGAGEAPSTGDAEGMIGN
-1173 NKIYYYSDEVASG
+1173 IYYYSEVGASG
-1186 CWNYVDDVAT
+1186 YWNYVDGVAT

>member
-53 VPENDGYEIV
+53 VPENDGYEVV

-123 EASVLPVATAKFG
+123 EGSVSPVATAKFG

-167 AAIADYKGADKV
+167 AEIADYKGADKV

-188 SVFTAEAAAVNGLTY
+188 PVFTAEATAVTGLMY
-203 DGSAHALV
+203 DGFAHALV

-225 GEDGEWSESIPEA
+225 GEDGEWGESIPA
-238 ANAGTY
+238 ATNAGTY
-244 KVFYRIMGDESHAD
+244 KVFYRIKGDESHAD

-301 GGEMQYKLGEGEY
+301 GGEMQYKLGEDEY
-314 GTTVPSATDVGTYTV
+314 G
-329 YYKVIGDGNHNDV
+329 
-342 AEASLTV
+342 
-349 TIAKANATFTA
+349 
-360 PTAKTDLVYTGSAI
+360 
-374 ELVVAGSATGGE
+374 
-386 MQYKL
+386 
-391 GEGEYGTT
+391 
-399 VPSATDAG
+399 
-407 TYTVYYKV
+407 
-415 IGDGNHND
+415 
-423 AAEVSITVTI
+423 
-433 AKANA
+433 
-438 EFTAPT
+438 
-444 AKTDLVYTGSA
+444 
-455 IELVVAG
+455 
-462 SATDG
+462 
-467 EIQYKLGEGEYDTT
+467 TT

-686 TLKGLAFFGCS
+686 TLKGLAFFNCS

-715 NLTFC
+715 NLTHC

-730 GLNVT
+730 GLKVT

-772 VYYKGDGVKCFTWT
+772 VYYKGDGEKCFTWT

-804 DGKCTVCGEYDTKGV
+804 DGKCTVCGDYDTKGV

-833 TGSDTTVTVL
+833 TGSDNEVTVL
-843 GKYNDGVNGEHA
+843 GKYNDGVNGEHD
-855 VTYVAENCAWGTN
+855 VTYVANGAFKEKAIKK
-868 VTKIILPDSV
+868 VILPESV
-878 TDFKGLA
+878 TDLGGGA
-885 FMSAVNLEYISM
+885 FMKCTSLEYIDM
-897 TGVKTLTTGNN
+897 RGVKSLIQTNCAAGPDGSKERNNN
-908 FLNCGKITTV
+908 FLGCGSLGNPIKIIVAPKFLSDVGQFHASYANLYVYGATGAPSTTDIANVDGRIYYMGDATKCGYWNFDSNGNIVKNDGSHNFASGVCENCGRIEDHGVEYVFGK
-918 IVNKDFQLTTQQ
+918 
-930 FKNTGDGAPT
+930 TGE
-940 IVVYVNGTYAEST
+940 YYA
-953 FAYVNRP
+953 
-960 SEGLG
+960 
-965 NEFLTGVVYY
+965 
-975 KGDGVKCFTWTT
+975 
-987 NDDGT
+987 
-992 IKAGPAAHN
+992 AA
-1001 YGSDGKCTV
+1001 
-1010 CDHYGESLT
+1010 
-1019 NGVTYAYA
+1019 
-1027 EGKYYVTGYTGSD
+1027 YTGSG
-1040 TTVTVL
+1040 TTVNVL
-1046 GTYNDGFNGEHDVA
+1046 GKYNDGVNGEHDVT
-1060 YVASSAFAGNAA
+1060 YVASHAFKEKA
-1072 ITKVILHES
+1072 IKKVILPES
-1081 VTELKGSVFSGCSA
+1081 VTDLGGGAFMKCTSLE
-1095 LTYVD
+1095 YID
-1100 MRGVTKM
+1100 MRGVKSLIQTNCAAGPDGSKER
-1107 SGNNNLLGCFALEVV
+1107 NNNFLGCTALKTVV
-1122 VIGAGYKAVDQQF
+1122 VGSGFNSDVGQF
-1135 VAHPLP
+1135 HSTNKP
-1141 ENFEAK
+1141 N
-1147 LALYV
+1147 LYV
-1152 YGENSA
+1152 YGVEGPGE
-1158 NNAPQLSDNDKLVDR
+1158 APSTGDAEGMIGN
-1173 NKIYYYSDEVASG
+1173 IYYYSEVGASG
-1186 CWNYVDDVAT
+1186 YWNYVDGVAT

>member
-53 VPENDGYEIV
+53 VPENDGYEVV

-123 EASVLPVATAKFG
+123 EGSVSPVATAKFG

-167 AAIADYKGADKV
+167 AEIADYKGANKV

-188 SVFTAEAAAVNGLTY
+188 PVFTAEATAVIGLMY
-203 DGSAHALV
+203 DGFAHALV
-211 TAAATA
+211 NAAATA

-225 GEDGEWSESIPEA
+225 GEDGEWGESVPA
-238 ANAGTY
+238 ATNAGTY
-244 KVFYRIMGDESHAD
+244 KVFYRIKGDESHAD

-264 VTVTIAKANATFT
+264 VTVTIAKANAEFT

-314 GTTVPSATDVGTYTV
+314 
-329 YYKVIGDGNHNDV
+329 
-342 AEASLTV
+342 
-349 TIAKANATFTA
+349 
-360 PTAKTDLVYTGSAI
+360 
-374 ELVVAGSATGGE
+374 
-386 MQYKL
+386 
-391 GEGEYGTT
+391 
-399 VPSATDAG
+399 
-407 TYTVYYKV
+407 
-415 IGDGNHND
+415 
-423 AAEVSITVTI
+423 
-433 AKANA
+433 
-438 EFTAPT
+438 
-444 AKTDLVYTGSA
+444 
-455 IELVVAG
+455 
-462 SATDG
+462 
-467 EIQYKLGEGEYDTT
+467 DTT
-481 VPAATN
+481 VPAAIN

-642 ATEVNVP
+642 ATEINVP

-686 TLKGLAFFGCS
+686 TLKGLAFFNCS

-715 NLTFC
+715 NLTHC

-730 GLNVT
+730 GLKVT

-772 VYYKGDGVKCFTWT
+772 VYYKGDGEKCFTWT

-833 TGSDTTVTVL
+833 TGSDNEVTVL
-843 GKYNDGVNGEHA
+843 GKYNDGVNGEHD
-855 VTYVAENCAWGTN
+855 VTYVANGAFKEKAIKK
-868 VTKIILPDSV
+868 VILPESV
-878 TDFKGLA
+878 TD
-885 FMSAVNLEYISM
+885 
-897 TGVKTLTTGNN
+897 
-908 FLNCGKITTV
+908 
-918 IVNKDFQLTTQQ
+918 
-930 FKNTGDGAPT
+930 
-940 IVVYVNGTYAEST
+940 
-953 FAYVNRP
+953 
-960 SEGLG
+960 LG
-965 NEFLTGVVYY
+965 
-975 KGDGVKCFTWTT
+975 
-987 NDDGT
+987 
-992 IKAGPAAHN
+992 
-1001 YGSDGKCTV
+1001 
-1010 CDHYGESLT
+1010 
-1019 NGVTYAYA
+1019 
-1027 EGKYYVTGYTGSD
+1027 
-1040 TTVTVL
+1040 
-1046 GTYNDGFNGEHDVA
+1046 
-1060 YVASSAFAGNAA
+1060 
-1072 ITKVILHES
+1072 
-1081 VTELKGSVFSGCSA
+1081 GSVFLNSKNLA
-1095 LTYVD
+1095 YVD
-1100 MRGVTKM
+1100 MRGVKSLIQTNCAAGPDGSKER
-1107 SGNNNLLGCFALEVV
+1107 NNNFLGCGSLGNPIKIIVAPKFLSDV
-1122 VIGAGYKAVDQQF
+1122 GQF
-1135 VAHPLP
+1135 HASYA
-1141 ENFEAK
+1141 N
-1147 LALYV
+1147 LYV
-1152 YGENSA
+1152 YGATGAPSTTDIANVDGRIYYMGDATKCGYWNFDSNGNIVKNDGSHNFASGVCENCGRIEDHGVEYVFGKTGEYYAAAYTGSETTVNVLGKYNDGVNGEHDVTYVA
-1158 NNAPQLSDNDKLVDR
+1158 GHAFKEKAIKKVILPESVTDLGGGAFMKCTSLEYIDMRGVKSLIYKIPGGRPDATNGSNNNFLGCTALKTVVVGSGFNSDVGQFHSTNKPNLYVYGAEGAGEAPSTGDAEGMIGN
-1173 NKIYYYSDEVASG
+1173 IYYYSEVGASG
-1186 CWNYVDDVAT
+1186 YWNYVDGVAT